1 MTVILFNS
9 VDTGPLCKRAVAVI
23 EQNTKRIRSMKMR
36 TNKATPKANIIA
48 ICALFCSN
56 AFTHHNYFY
65 TFTGEAQQKMTK
77 TIGGETA
84 SLLRDYRIFYMF
96 DCLEP
101 DSARE
106 CSGGEYRSLCVILF
120 VAHLGGSMA
129 GVLSTTLQ
137 YTDSIIS
144 IVYFTQSFLI
154 VFTGFILIV
163 RALHASLRSSMD
175 QRRSLDEPAELQI
188 FILP

>member
-1 MTVILFNS
+1 
-9 VDTGPLCKRAVAVI
+9 VI
-23 EQNTKRIRSMKMR
+23 EENTKRIRSMKMI

-48 ICALFCSN
+48 ICALLCSN

-65 TFTGEAQQKMTK
+65 TFNGQAQQKMTK
-77 TIGGETA
+77 AIGGETA

-137 YTDSIIS
+137 YTAFQCLCII
-144 IVYFTQSFLI
+144 YFTQSFLI
-154 VFTGFILIV
+154 FFTGFILIG
-163 RALHASLRSSMD
+163 RALYASLRSSMD
-175 QRRSLDEPAELQI
+175 QRRSLDEPAEL
-188 FILP
+188 